1 MGSPAVFPLTIRTGD
16 TETVSVQM
24 QTAAGAAIDIT
35 GRTYQAQIR
44 DTAASTAVL
53 ATFTCSVTNGT
64 AGTFACTLGTA
75 TTAALSP
82 QTAVWDCQ
90 ETTAGGVVSTLLA
103 GHVWVVQDVTR

>member
-1 MGSPAVFPLTIRTGD
+1 MGSPANYPLTVRTGD
-16 TETVSVQM
+16 TETVTVTLQDS
-24 QTAAGAAIDIT
+24 AGAAINIT

-64 AGTFACTLGTA
+64 AGVFACTLGTA
-75 TTAALSP
+75 TTAALAE

-90 ETTAGGVVSTLLA
+90 ETNAGVVTTLLA
-103 GHVWVVQDVTR
+103 GQVWVVQDVTR

>member
-1 MGSPAVFPLTIRTGD
+1 MGAPANYPLTVRTGD
-16 TETVSVQM
+16 TETVTVTLQDS
-24 QTAAGAAIDIT
+24 AGAAVNIT

-64 AGTFACTLGTA
+64 AGIFACTLGTA

-103 GHVWVVQDVTR
+103 GQVWVVQDVTR

>member
-1 MGSPAVFPLTIRTGD
+1 MGSPANLPLTIRTGD
-16 TETVSVQM
+16 TETVSVAM

-53 ATFTCSVTNGT
+53 ATFTCTVTNGT

-90 ETTAGGVVSTLLA
+90 EISSGTVTTLMGGQVFI
-103 GHVWVVQDVTR
+103 VQDVTR

>member
-1 MGSPAVFPLTIRTGD
+1 MGSPANLPLTIRTGD

-53 ATFTCSVTNGT
+53 VTFTCTVTNGT

-75 TTAALSP
+75 ITAALTP

-90 ETTAGGVVSTLLA
+90 EINSGIVTTLMGGQVFI
-103 GHVWVVQDVTR
+103 VQDVTR